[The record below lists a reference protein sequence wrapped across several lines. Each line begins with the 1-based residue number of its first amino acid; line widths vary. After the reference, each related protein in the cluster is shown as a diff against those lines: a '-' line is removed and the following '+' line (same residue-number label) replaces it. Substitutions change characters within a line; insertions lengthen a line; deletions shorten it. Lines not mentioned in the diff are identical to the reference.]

1 MLGVGENILVV
12 TLDFTSVA
20 TSQMISQ
27 AISDQENPL
36 PSESRLVRLL
46 VFVFLDMTR
55 SQMLQKVECNLPAKL

>member
-36 PSESRLVRLL
+36 PSESRLVRFL

-55 SQMLQKVECNLPAKL
+55 SQML

>member
-36 PSESRLVRLL
+36 TSESRPVRLL
-46 VFVFLDMTR
+46 VCVFLDMTR
-55 SQMLQKVECNLPAKL
+55 SPMLLQV